1 MRCDFLKMV
10 SGSHVDGISLGV
22 QAYSDE
28 LPSWLDRS
36 TGVSILDRAESLF
49 DDF

>member
-10 SGSHVDGISLGV
+10 SESHVDRISLGV

-28 LPSWLDRS
+28 LPSWLDRP